1 MITEDRDNTPKDL
14 PHLIVADVAI
24 MFPFTILFISI
35 TMAGKDR
42 IPTGLYNAL
51 CVLFVIAVIGV
62 VIYTIISYRKIREYQ
77 KKLREYEQKVQE
89 HNALRKHKP
98 IKRVK
103 SEPAPAKKAEPVPES
118 TAKVVEEPT
127 VIEAPAK
134 AKTTESSAF
143 DTSSIPNGKRYPLKE
158 GVLWD
163 THHQSYLVRMDDTWT
178 VVLFYVAEGKRDPR
192 FNIDPRW
199 RREVIL
205 QKDYFDR
212 FTANDLALILKSV
225 NYGTTPGVLL
235 SSLPMLKD
243 GPVTIPVP
251 EEAIVLLGDGNKAM
265 WRKYGVISVK
275 KYTNEQI
282 ERIDIMETRLDQM
295 IESIDNTDPNLPI
308 RRIKNERERRDAI
321 FFENTLR
328 ILERYYD
335 SEEWHK
341 DVRISKTIRPYMTKK
356 VLSKEAIPDV
366 VNKFET
372 ILQLERINIMETRL
386 NEANEFMD
394 NTDPYLQ
401 IKNERYRWYTI
412 SFEHKLRELERY
424 YESEEWHKDVRISK
438 TIRPYMTKKVLTK
451 EAIPDAVKKF
461 ETVLRDLS
469 DSARPMV
476 PDTQRV
482 FILDIRTG
490 SSSEEVDI
498 AHLYWPEGTEEAI
511 RLIIIS
517 EYCEDRSNVV
527 HTNVRNYCLE
537 KDYFEHFTS
546 EDLIFIIN
554 EDRITTAELVSTI
567 PMLKIGKKT
576 IPFESRSELLN
587 SKENR
592 QKAGW
597 IS

>member
-1 MITEDRDNTPKDL
+1 MNPYSNFNRAFRHAGRRMMTEDRDNSPKDI

-24 MFPFTILFISI
+24 MFPFTMLFISI

-42 IPTGLYNAL
+42 IPTDLYNAL
-51 CVLFVIAVIGV
+51 CVIFVIAVIGV
-62 VIYTIISYRKIREYQ
+62 VIYSIISYRKIREYQ

-89 HNALRKHKP
+89 HKALRKHKP

-103 SEPAPAKKAEPVPES
+103 SKPAPAKKKEPIHES
-118 TAKVVEEPT
+118 TTKVVEEPT

-163 THHQSYLVRMDDTWT
+163 AHHQSYLVRTDDTWT
-178 VVLFYVAEGKRDPR
+178 IVLFYIAEGKRDPR
-192 FNIDPRW
+192 FNISPRW
-199 RREVIL
+199 RREIIL

-212 FTANDLALILKSV
+212 FTANDLTLILKSV

-251 EEAIVLLGDGNKAM
+251 EEAIVLLGDGNKAI
-265 WRKYGVISVK
+265 WRKYGVISVNK
-275 KYTNEQI
+275 FINEQI

-295 IESIDNTDPNLPI
+295 IEYIDNTDQYLLI
-308 RRIKNERERRDAI
+308 RRIKTERERWDAI

-356 VLSKEAIPDV
+356 VLSKEAIPD
-366 VNKFET
+366 
-372 ILQLERINIMETRL
+372 
-386 NEANEFMD
+386 A
-394 NTDPYLQ
+394 
-401 IKNERYRWYTI
+401 
-412 SFEHKLRELERY
+412 
-424 YESEEWHKDVRISK
+424 VRK
-438 TIRPYMTKKVLTK
+438 HENFLK
-451 EAIPDAVKKF
+451 
-461 ETVLRDLS
+461 DLS
-469 DSARPMV
+469 DRARPMV
-476 PDTQRV
+476 PDTQKV

-517 EYCEDRSNVV
+517 VYCEDRSNDV
-527 HTNVRNYCLE
+527 HTDVRKYCLE
-537 KDYFEHFTS
+537 KDYFERFTS
-546 EDLIFIIN
+546 EDLKFIIN

-587 SKENR
+587 SRENR
-592 QKAGW
+592 RKAGW